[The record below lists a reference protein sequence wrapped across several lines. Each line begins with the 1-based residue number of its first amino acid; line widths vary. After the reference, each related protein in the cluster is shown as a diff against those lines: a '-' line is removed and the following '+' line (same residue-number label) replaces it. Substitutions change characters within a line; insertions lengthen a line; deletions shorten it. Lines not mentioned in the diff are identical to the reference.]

1 MFLTESSGRSP
12 GGGTAMLEVMIESQ
26 EDPRENRP
34 DAGGRS
40 ESGVN
45 PGSADSQVSGSDSQA
60 IAEQR
65 ALITST
71 LLASR
76 PPQRETLVRVL
87 ARVCESPN
95 EIDAVVEE
103 IAALSGERVQIAIQA
118 LESVLS
124 TRIEALGHRLDM
136 LGHRL
141 DTLGD
146 RLERQGDRI
155 TALSGKVDAL
165 ELKLDANAEVL
176 NTAVDSIRRENRLVL
191 AVLALLATIGIFGW
205 LGQGCSRPVE
215 SNVGVEASQSAVG
228 SSGDSPSLPGATR
241 ESTTESLDTDE
252 PAEVDGEQ
260 SVSDPEP
267 GR

>member
-1 MFLTESSGRSP
+1 MS
-12 GGGTAMLEVMIESQ
+12 ESQ
-26 EDPRENRP
+26 EDPSENWP
-34 DAGGRS
+34 DEGRRS

-45 PGSADSQVSGSDSQA
+45 LGSAGSQESGSDPRT

-76 PPQRETLVRVL
+76 PPQRKTLVRVL

-103 IAALSGERVQIAIQA
+103 IAALSGDRVQIAIQA

-124 TRIEALGHRLDM
+124 TRIDGLGD
-136 LGHRL
+136 RL

-146 RLERQGDRI
+146 RLDAQHGEIRVLGTRLDRQGDRI
-155 TALSGKVDAL
+155 SALSGKIDAL
-165 ELKLDANAEVL
+165 ELKLDTNAEVL
-176 NTAVDSIRRENRLVL
+176 NTAIDSIRRENRLVL
-191 AVLALLATIGIFGW
+191 AVLGLLATIGIFGW

-215 SNVGVEASQSAVG
+215 SNVGVEASQSAAG

-241 ESTTESLDTDE
+241 ESATESSETDE

-267 GR
+267 RR

>member
-1 MFLTESSGRSP
+1 MS
-12 GGGTAMLEVMIESQ
+12 ESQ
-26 EDPRENRP
+26 EDPRGNWP
-34 DAGGRS
+34 DDGRRS

-45 PGSADSQVSGSDSQA
+45 LGSASSQESGSGPRT

-76 PPQRETLVRVL
+76 PPQRKTLVRVL

-103 IAALSGERVQIAIQA
+103 IAALSGDRVQIAIQA

-124 TRIEALGHRLDM
+124 TRIDGLGD
-136 LGHRL
+136 RL

-146 RLERQGDRI
+146 RLDAQHGELRVLGTRLDRQGDRI
-155 TALSGKVDAL
+155 SALSGKIDAL
-165 ELKLDANAEVL
+165 ELKLDTNAEVL
-176 NTAVDSIRRENRLVL
+176 NTAIDSIRCENRLVL
-191 AVLALLATIGIFGW
+191 AVLGLLATIGIFGW
-205 LGQGCSRPVE
+205 LGQGCSRPVG
-215 SNVGVEASQSAVG
+215 SNVGVEASQSAAG

-241 ESTTESLDTDE
+241 ESATVSSETDE

-267 GR
+267 RR

>member
-1 MFLTESSGRSP
+1 
-12 GGGTAMLEVMIESQ
+12 MLGVMIESQ
-26 EDPRENRP
+26 EDPREKRP

-40 ESGVN
+40 ESGMI
-45 PGSADSQVSGSDSQA
+45 PGSAGSQGDGSDSQS

-65 ALITST
+65 ALLTST

-95 EIDAVVEE
+95 EINAVVEE
-103 IAALSGERVQIAIQA
+103 IAALSGDRVQIAIQA

-124 TRIEALGHRLDM
+124 TRIEALGDRLDVM
-136 LGHRL
+136 SDRL
-141 DTLGD
+141 DVQGGDIRALGTRVD
-146 RLERQGDRI
+146 RQGERI
-155 TALSGKVDAL
+155 SELSGKVDAL
-165 ELKLDANAEVL
+165 ELKLDATAQML
-176 NTAVDSIRRENRLVL
+176 NTAIDSIRRENRLVL
-191 AVLALLATIGIFGW
+191 AVLGLLATIGIFGW

-215 SNVGVEASQSAVG
+215 SNVGVEASQSAAG

-241 ESTTESLDTDE
+241 ESATESSETDE

-267 GR
+267 RR

>member
-1 MFLTESSGRSP
+1 
-12 GGGTAMLEVMIESQ
+12 MLEVMIESQ

-45 PGSADSQVSGSDSQA
+45 PSSADSQVSGSDSQT
-60 IAEQR
+60 IADQR

-76 PPQRETLVRVL
+76 PAQRETLVRVL

-124 TRIEALGHRLDM
+124 TRIEALGHRLDTLGHRLDTLGHRLDT

-146 RLERQGDRI
+146 RLDWQGDRI
-155 TALSGKVDAL
+155 SALSGKIDGL

-176 NTAVDSIRRENRLVL
+176 NTAIDSIRRENRLVL

-215 SNVGVEASQSAVG
+215 SNVGVEASQSAAG

-267 GR
+267 WR

>member
-1 MFLTESSGRSP
+1 MS
-12 GGGTAMLEVMIESQ
+12 ESQ
-26 EDPRENRP
+26 EDPSENWP
-34 DAGGRS
+34 DEGRRS

-45 PGSADSQVSGSDSQA
+45 LGSAGSQESGSDPRT

-76 PPQRETLVRVL
+76 PPQRKTLVRVL

-103 IAALSGERVQIAIQA
+103 IAALSGDRVQIAIQA

-124 TRIEALGHRLDM
+124 TRIDGLGD
-136 LGHRL
+136 RL

-146 RLERQGDRI
+146 RLDAQHGEIRVLGTRLDRQGDRI
-155 TALSGKVDAL
+155 SALSGKIDAL
-165 ELKLDANAEVL
+165 ELKLDATAQML
-176 NTAVDSIRRENRLVL
+176 NTAIDSIRRENRLVL
-191 AVLALLATIGIFGW
+191 AVLGLLATIGIFGW

-215 SNVGVEASQSAVG
+215 SNVGVEASQSAAG

-241 ESTTESLDTDE
+241 ESATESSETDE

-267 GR
+267 RR

>member
-1 MFLTESSGRSP
+1 
-12 GGGTAMLEVMIESQ
+12 MLGVMIESQ

-40 ESGVN
+40 ESGMI
-45 PGSADSQVSGSDSQA
+45 PGSTGSQGDGSDSQS

-65 ALITST
+65 ALLTST

-95 EIDAVVEE
+95 EINAVVEE
-103 IAALSGERVQIAIQA
+103 IAALSGDRVQIAIQA

-124 TRIEALGHRLDM
+124 TRIEALGDRLDVM
-136 LGHRL
+136 SDRL
-141 DTLGD
+141 DVQGGDIRALGTRVD
-146 RLERQGDRI
+146 RQGERI
-155 TALSGKVDAL
+155 SELSGKVDAL
-165 ELKLDANAEVL
+165 ELKLDATAQML
-176 NTAVDSIRRENRLVL
+176 NTAIDSIRRENRLVL
-191 AVLALLATIGIFGW
+191 AVLGLLATIGIFGW

-215 SNVGVEASQSAVG
+215 PNVGVEASQSATG
-228 SSGDSPSLPGATR
+228 SSGDSSSLPGATR
-241 ESTTESLDTDE
+241 ESATESSETDE

-267 GR
+267 RR

>member
-1 MFLTESSGRSP
+1 MS
-12 GGGTAMLEVMIESQ
+12 ESQ
-26 EDPRENRP
+26 EDPSENWP
-34 DAGGRS
+34 DEGRRS

-45 PGSADSQVSGSDSQA
+45 LGSAGSQESGSDPRT

-76 PPQRETLVRVL
+76 PPQRKTLVRVL

-103 IAALSGERVQIAIQA
+103 IAAVSGDRVQIAIQA

-124 TRIEALGHRLDM
+124 TRIDGLGD
-136 LGHRL
+136 RL

-146 RLERQGDRI
+146 RLDAQHGEIRVLGTRLDRQGDRI
-155 TALSGKVDAL
+155 SALSGKIDAL
-165 ELKLDANAEVL
+165 ELKLDTNAEVL
-176 NTAVDSIRRENRLVL
+176 NTAIDSIRRENRLVL
-191 AVLALLATIGIFGW
+191 AVLGLLATIGIFGW

-215 SNVGVEASQSAVG
+215 SNVGVEASQSAAG

-241 ESTTESLDTDE
+241 ESATESSETDE

-267 GR
+267 RR

>member
-1 MFLTESSGRSP
+1 MS
-12 GGGTAMLEVMIESQ
+12 ESQ
-26 EDPRENRP
+26 EDPSENWP
-34 DAGGRS
+34 DEGRRS

-45 PGSADSQVSGSDSQA
+45 LGSAGSQESGSDPRT

-76 PPQRETLVRVL
+76 PPQRKTLVRVL

-103 IAALSGERVQIAIQA
+103 IAALSGDRVQIALQA
-118 LESVLS
+118 LELVLS
-124 TRIEALGHRLDM
+124 TRIGA
-136 LGHRL
+136 
-141 DTLGD
+141 LGD
-146 RLERQGDRI
+146 RLDVMSDRLDVQGGDIRALGTRVARQGERI
-155 TALSGKVDAL
+155 SELSGKVDAL
-165 ELKLDANAEVL
+165 ELKLDATAQML
-176 NTAVDSIRRENRLVL
+176 NTAIDSIRRENRLVL
-191 AVLALLATIGIFGW
+191 AVLGLLATIGIFGW

-215 SNVGVEASQSAVG
+215 PNVGVEASQSATG
-228 SSGDSPSLPGATR
+228 SSGDSSSLPGATR
-241 ESTTESLDTDE
+241 ESATESSETDE

-267 GR
+267 RR

>member
-1 MFLTESSGRSP
+1 MS
-12 GGGTAMLEVMIESQ
+12 ESQ
-26 EDPRENRP
+26 EDPSENWP
-34 DAGGRS
+34 DEGRRS

-45 PGSADSQVSGSDSQA
+45 LGSAGSQESGSDPRT

-76 PPQRETLVRVL
+76 PPQRKTLVRVL

-103 IAALSGERVQIAIQA
+103 IAALSGDRVQIAIQA

-124 TRIEALGHRLDM
+124 TRIEALGDRLDVM
-136 LGHRL
+136 SDRL
-141 DTLGD
+141 DVQGGDIRALGTRVD
-146 RLERQGDRI
+146 RQGERI
-155 TALSGKVDAL
+155 SELSGKVDAL
-165 ELKLDANAEVL
+165 ELKLDATAQML
-176 NTAVDSIRRENRLVL
+176 NTAIDSIRRENRLVL
-191 AVLALLATIGIFGW
+191 AVLGLLATIGIFGW

-215 SNVGVEASQSAVG
+215 PNVGVEASQSATG
-228 SSGDSPSLPGATR
+228 SSGDSSSLPGATR
-241 ESTTESLDTDE
+241 ESATESSETDE

-267 GR
+267 RR

>member
-1 MFLTESSGRSP
+1 
-12 GGGTAMLEVMIESQ
+12 MLEVMIESQ

-45 PGSADSQVSGSDSQA
+45 TGSADSQVSGSDSQA

-124 TRIEALGHRLDM
+124 TRIEALGHRLDTLGHRLDT

-267 GR
+267 RR

>member
-1 MFLTESSGRSP
+1 
-12 GGGTAMLEVMIESQ
+12 MIESQ

-40 ESGVN
+40 ESGMI
-45 PGSADSQVSGSDSQA
+45 PGSAGSQGDGSDSQS

-65 ALITST
+65 ALLTST

-95 EIDAVVEE
+95 EINAVVEE
-103 IAALSGERVQIAIQA
+103 IAALSGDRVQIAIQA

-124 TRIEALGHRLDM
+124 TRIEALGDRLDVM
-136 LGHRL
+136 SDRL
-141 DTLGD
+141 DVMSD
-146 RLERQGDRI
+146 RLDVQGGDIRALGTRVDRQGERI
-155 TALSGKVDAL
+155 SELSGKVDAL
-165 ELKLDANAEVL
+165 ELKLDATAQML
-176 NTAVDSIRRENRLVL
+176 NTAIDSIRRENRLVL
-191 AVLALLATIGIFGW
+191 AVLGLLATIGIFGW

-215 SNVGVEASQSAVG
+215 PNVGVEVSQSATG
-228 SSGDSPSLPGATR
+228 LSGDSSSLPGATR
-241 ESTTESLDTDE
+241 ESATESSETDE

-267 GR
+267 RR

>member
-1 MFLTESSGRSP
+1 MS
-12 GGGTAMLEVMIESQ
+12 ESQ
-26 EDPRENRP
+26 EDPSENWP
-34 DAGGRS
+34 DEGRRS

-45 PGSADSQVSGSDSQA
+45 LGSAGSQESGSDPRT

-76 PPQRETLVRVL
+76 PPQRKTLVRVL
-87 ARVCESPN
+87 ARVCESPH

-103 IAALSGERVQIAIQA
+103 IAALSGDRVQIAIQA

-124 TRIEALGHRLDM
+124 TRIDGLGD
-136 LGHRL
+136 RL

-146 RLERQGDRI
+146 RLDAQHGEIRVLGTRLDRQGDRI
-155 TALSGKVDAL
+155 SALSGKIDAL
-165 ELKLDANAEVL
+165 ELKLDTNAEVL
-176 NTAVDSIRRENRLVL
+176 NTAIDSIRRENRLVL
-191 AVLALLATIGIFGW
+191 AVLGLLATIGIFGW

-215 SNVGVEASQSAVG
+215 SNVGVEASQSAAG

-241 ESTTESLDTDE
+241 ESATESSETDE

-267 GR
+267 RR